1 VTLHSTTV
9 ADIAA
14 PNSRSIAIGP
24 FGSALR
30 AELYTAHG
38 VPVVRGQDITD
49 LAEVELSDPVYVS
62 PATAAKFPACLLNE
76 GDLVFPHRGAIG
88 RVGLIRDTPMLLSSS
103 MMKLTC
109 DRSKVDPLFM
119 LHYFRGPGKR
129 ELLMRASTVGTPGIG
144 QPLTSLRGIP
154 LDLPPL
160 PEQRA
165 IAEVLGALDDKI
177 AANRRVADQSR
188 KLAALMVSAVEPRV
202 PLADLADVKRSTV
215 NPTAFGNAPV
225 LHFSLPACDVG
236 VPERVADPSEIK
248 SAKFELVD
256 PCVLVSKLNP
266 RIPRIWD
273 VTALTDMRCFASTEF
288 VVLHPTDGTTSVL
301 SAALDDPRFSV
312 ALRGKVAGTSG
323 SHQRVK
329 PAELMATEVAD
340 VRTLPTETAESIGRL
355 GELRASIVGENE
367 TLAATR
373 DGLLPLLMSGKLRVK
388 DAEKQVGEVV

>member
-1 VTLHSTTV
+1 MSTWRPVAVSELAENFDRFRVPIKSSDRVVGTTPYYGASGV
-9 ADIAA
+9 IDWVEGQTHDGRYLLVAEDGENLRSRSTPIAFTTRGQIWVNNHAHVLRCPTPEETEFLGYALNLADI
-14 PNSRSIAIGP
+14 GGYLT
-24 FGSALR
+24 GSAQPKLSRR
-30 AELYTAHG
+30 ALDSIILN
-38 VPVVRGQDITD
+38 VPPV
-49 LAEVELSDPVYVS
+49 AE
-62 PATAAKFPACLLNE
+62 
-76 GDLVFPHRGAIG
+76 RI
-88 RVGLIRDTPMLLSSS
+88 
-103 MMKLTC
+103 
-109 DRSKVDPLFM
+109 
-119 LHYFRGPGKR
+119 
-129 ELLMRASTVGTPGIG
+129 
-144 QPLTSLRGIP
+144 
-154 LDLPPL
+154 
-160 PEQRA
+160 A
-165 IAEVLGALDDKI
+165 IAEVLGALDNKI

-188 KLAALMVSAVEPRV
+188 ELAALMVSAVEPRV
-202 PLADLADVKRSTV
+202 PLADLADAKRSTV
-215 NPTAFGNAPV
+215 NPTAFGNDPV

-273 VTALTDMRCFASTEF
+273 VTAVPDMRCFASTEF

-301 SAALDDPRFSV
+301 AAALDDPRFSV

-355 GELRASIVGENE
+355 GELRASIVEENE